1 MPLFNAVG
9 IQKLY
14 QQQWRSSDD

>member
-9 IQKLY
+9 IQKY
-14 QQQWRSSDD
+14 VPATMT

>member
-9 IQKLY
+9 IQK
-14 QQQWRSSDD
+14 SVPATMT